1 MMPKGNEKREIQQNP
16 LPLSPARS
24 EKGNEK
30 QRNPRNPLP
39 FSACE
44 AGKGNQKRETQQNPM
59 PLPPARSEKGNQNRG
74 NPRNPLP
81 LKQVWLP
88 KGNQKR
94 EIQQNPMPLP
104 PARSEKGNKNR
115 GNPRNPLPHSCFPQ
129 KGKKRKGSDP
139 KKAPNK
145 RPQTTRQPH
154 LGAAA
159 LLYILSAITADHIFS
174 KSSEF
179 SRMDPTSLRWRNR
192 GSKC

>member
-59 PLPPARSEKGNQNRG
+59 PLPPARSEKGNQ
-74 NPRNPLP
+74 
-81 LKQVWLP
+81 
-88 KGNQKR
+88 
-94 EIQQNPMPLP
+94 
-104 PARSEKGNKNR
+104 NR